1 MTIAELHGKL
11 VEGRTSGYEYME
23 DLLTSDVFG
32 TMRYAGHE
40 CGFLDWLLRA
50 KTAPVDPPPPPV
62 ESVLRPS
69 ALLEVEYRFWP
80 RLTNGREPDLALHL
94 RYDSG
99 PAVLMV
105 VEAKYLSG
113 MSDYESDAP
122 EVEDARTGNQI
133 VDQVRGMEMM
143 SSDELLG
150 WFGDDAVLPD
160 QPTDLRR
167 IHLLVTAHP
176 ALPADVYRCS
186 VGKRQRAWPP
196 CYWLSWLSL
205 ADCLEPYLGQLQGG
219 TKALIADLYRLL
231 DRKGLV
237 RFRGFHLFA
246 WRPAANVPSFW
257 GERWW
262 SEAPWWGACSTPSF
276 WHTRWWAGQP
286 WRAQTTLPTF
296 WGGKT

>member
-11 VEGRTSGYEYME
+11 AEGRTSGYEYME

-32 TMRYAGHE
+32 TMRYAGWE

-50 KTAPVDPPPPPV
+50 QAAPVGPLPPPI

-80 RLTNGREPDLALHL
+80 RLSNGREPDLALLL

-99 PAVLMV
+99 PAVLVV

-122 EVEDARTGNQI
+122 QDEDARTGNQI
-133 VDQVRGMEMM
+133 LDQIRGMEKM
-143 SSDELLG
+143 SSHELLE
-150 WFGDDAVLPD
+150 WFGDDTVSPD
-160 QPTDLRR
+160 ELTEVRR
-167 IHLLVTAHP
+167 IHFLVTAHS
-176 ALPADVYRCS
+176 ALPADVYKCS
-186 VGKRQRAWPP
+186 VGKRQLAWPP

-231 DRKGLV
+231 DRKDLV
-237 RFRGFHLFA
+237 RFRGFRPLA
-246 WRPAANVPSFW
+246 WRPAANAPSFW
-257 GERWW
+257 HERWW
-262 SEAPWWGACSTPSF
+262 GEAPWWDACSAPSF

-286 WRAQTTLPTF
+286 WRAQTMLPTF